1 MTRIHVLST
10 PLRHPLA
17 QYYYFYN
24 SPHIILCVVSVFN
37 LIEGD
42 ETARGGGWCGG
53 GLLGVEPCVWWACWP
68 VTVSLI
74 SALTDPAKF
83 C

>member
-24 SPHIILCVVSVFN
+24 SPHIILCVASVFN

-42 ETARGGGWCGG
+42 ETARVGGVVWRRAAWGG
-53 GLLGVEPCVWWACWP
+53 ALCLVGMLACNR
-68 VTVSLI
+68 LI
-74 SALTDPAKF
+74 NLSIIGPG
-83 C
+83 

>member
-24 SPHIILCVVSVFN
+24 SPHIILCVVSLFN

-42 ETARGGGWCGG
+42 ETACGG
-53 GLLGVEPCVWWACWP
+53 GGGVAAGCLGWSP
-68 VTVSLI
+68 VSGGRVGL
-74 SALTDPAKF
+74 
-83 C
+83 

>member
-42 ETARGGGWCGG
+42 ETARGGGVVWRRAAWGG
-53 GLLGVEPCVWWACWP
+53 
-68 VTVSLI
+68 
-74 SALTDPAKF
+74 ALCLVGMLAFNRLTILSIIGPG
-83 C
+83 